1 LSQIGNVPIAAG
13 PNGRAR
19 IEAMRGSPGSVAA
32 VAVAVLAL
40 LAVAGCG
47 GSSAYSLARSRSCLQ
62 KSGVDIAGVPR
73 ANFVAS
79 SAEGG
84 SYTARFS
91 DNQVTVSFAIDRTRA
106 EALVRGY
113 QRFRGKNIGLEDVLK
128 VKGNAVML
136 WTLHPADAHLETIE
150 GCLK

>member
-1 LSQIGNVPIAAG
+1 
-13 PNGRAR
+13 
-19 IEAMRGSPGSVAA
+19 MRGFPRPVAA
-32 VAVAVLAL
+32 VGAAMLAL

-47 GSSAYSLARSRSCLQ
+47 GSSVYSLVRSRSCLQ
-62 KSGVDIAGVPR
+62 KSGVDLTAVPR
-73 ANFVAS
+73 ANFVAA

-84 SYTARFS
+84 SYAARFR
-91 DNQVTVSFAIDRTRA
+91 DNQVTVSFATDRTRA

-113 QRFRGKNIGLEDVLK
+113 QRFRGRNIGLEDVLK

-136 WTLHPADAHLETIE
+136 WALHPTDAYLQTIE